1 MSRLT
6 IRKQLEKTIMNE
18 YRKYYLY
25 DYIGN
30 ITTDA
35 ILNHCDNV
43 DDLSPRDMFN
53 DITRGSYD
61 FIVCKIP
68 FRIQIEFMNN
78 IMFVNIFINED
89 DTDKLRGVFHYEFN
103 INDKN
108 SKTMNDMSFM
118 TESKYILPSNNNVV
132 KMIEE
137 LCKEYDSIAHEI
149 FNIEKICIEESC
161 VIDKWDKL
169 SPVEHAVDILT
180 HDIGTIIAGEHIS
193 ETINFED
200 FMKLEID
207 DVNYNHKIYRCVD
220 PDLLERIIDEKFKTE
235 WMLGRSYRVRNVR
248 INKLFYVENCDV
260 QDVSQTY
267 GDDIMTLI
275 KDNFS
280 IIDIIKPNGENV

>member
-6 IRKQLEKTIMNE
+6 IRKQLENTIMNE

-30 ITTDA
+30 ITTDV
-35 ILNHCDNV
+35 ILNHCDKV

-53 DITRGSYD
+53 DITHGSYD

-89 DTDKLRGVFHYEFN
+89 DTDKLRGIFHYEFN

-137 LCKEYDSIAHEI
+137 LYKEYDSIAHNI

-161 VIDKWDKL
+161 VIDKWNKL

-180 HDIGTIIAGEHIS
+180 HDIGTIVAGEHIS

-248 INKLFYVENCDV
+248 INKLFYIENCDI

-267 GDDIMTLI
+267 GDDIWDLLED
-275 KDNFS
+275 KYS
-280 IIDIIKPNGENV
+280 IVDIIKPTKENM